1 MLRDIFDCHRFTTPL
16 LRRDVKR
23 TTYTARAATVST
35 HQNLPHDG
43 RTARVR
49 DEKKAR
55 DAIAG
60 RAIDRFDR
68 VERGGCYD
76 LEVVDRRSSRSDS
89 GLTRAGRC
97 RPANRYSA
105 GCPYASP

>member
-60 RAIDRFDR
+60 RAIDPFGS
-68 VERGGCYD
+68 VGGG
-76 LEVVDRRSSRSDS
+76 RRLALRALGSASRPIRLGPHS
-89 GLTRAGRC
+89 R
-97 RPANRYSA
+97 RPM
-105 GCPYASP
+105 PP